1 MKYDKLNDVIISYY
15 FFLSKKPINVSLSL
29 YVSPIAIYPK

>member
-1 MKYDKLNDVIISYY
+1 MKYCKLNDVIISYY
-15 FFLSKKPINVSLSL
+15 FLSKKPINASLSL